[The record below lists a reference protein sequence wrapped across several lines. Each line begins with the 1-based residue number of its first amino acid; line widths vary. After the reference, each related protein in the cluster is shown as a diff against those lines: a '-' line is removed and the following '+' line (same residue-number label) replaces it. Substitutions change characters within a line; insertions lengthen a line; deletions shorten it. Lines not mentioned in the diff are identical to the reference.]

1 MILNWEKGE
10 EGIGVALLGI
20 LSFVFAERWACN
32 PAFAYTED
40 WLFGRAPSPVDGN
53 KLRIGQAVQLLRLF
67 FKKKKFRDRRVYSDQ
82 PDDLTLSI
90 ATWGPKTPIIE
101 WSEIG
106 CSRSSGDI

>member
-1 MILNWEKGE
+1 MGTVRLRGPLTRNGNWEELGGVMILNWENGE

-67 FKKKKFRDRRVYSDQ
+67 LKKKN
-82 PDDLTLSI
+82 P
-90 ATWGPKTPIIE
+90 
-101 WSEIG
+101 
-106 CSRSSGDI
+106 